1 MPFRLSTGEEADGSP
16 LANVSG
22 QSDVQLDGGAG
33 TMTPRP
39 EASAVPSPGAR
50 TRSASPVKRLLK
62 NLYTKSQGVAP
73 WLYYLAMY
81 RQFSRRLNFE
91 PGKRDELFQRFL
103 THAEGKRGL
112 QIGVKESAGRK
123 FGPNW
128 TSVDLYDTREFI
140 DYNYDV
146 QDLKFPDGSF
156 DAVVCWSIL
165 EHVPYP
171 QKAIS
176 ELTRVLK
183 PGGQIW
189 VQLPF
194 LFPYHDRTD
203 YWRASPDGLRVW
215 MSGFDEVACGCDFY
229 ARTRL
234 VAASYFYGIKP
245 DRAPESTAS

>member
-1 MPFRLSTGEEADGSP
+1 MIPES
-16 LANVSG
+16 
-22 QSDVQLDGGAG
+22 
-33 TMTPRP
+33 
-39 EASAVPSPGAR
+39 EASAVQPESRLKIQRPL
-50 TRSASPVKRLLK
+50 VKRLLRF
-62 NLYTKSQGVAP
+62 LYGKSQGVAP
-73 WLYYLAMY
+73 LLYYAALY
-81 RQFSRRLNFE
+81 RQFSRRVRSERGRREKLFE
-91 PGKRDELFQRFL
+91 RFL
-103 THAEGKRGL
+103 ADADGKKGL
-112 QIGVKESAGRK
+112 QIGVKEGAGRK

-128 TSVDLYDTREFI
+128 TSVDLFDSRDFI

-146 QDLKFPDGSF
+146 QDLKFGDETF

-215 MSGFDEVACGCDFY
+215 MDGYDEVACGCDFY
-229 ARTRL
+229 ARTKL

-245 DRAPESTAS
+245 VTGQDVSLP